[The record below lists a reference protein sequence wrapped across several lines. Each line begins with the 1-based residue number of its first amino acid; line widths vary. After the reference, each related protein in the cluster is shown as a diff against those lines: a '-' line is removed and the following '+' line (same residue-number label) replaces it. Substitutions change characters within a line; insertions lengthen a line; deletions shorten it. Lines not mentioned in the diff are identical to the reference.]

1 MGMKMALR
9 MMIPPLVAKRIV
21 VMRLVSFAPMN
32 RAAKRTPKLMT
43 KLTNDDIL
51 RFIVD
56 ASSYSSESSIGRAR
70 GAFTFFALGARS
82 ALTGLALAA
91 LTGLALAAAFFAF
104 ALGLVSSLSEAAAL
118 SSSPMLFT
126 RPCSV
131 RQCSG
136 RFRIRQN

>member
-43 KLTNDDIL
+43 KLTNDGL

-82 ALTGLALAA
+82 ATGLTLAA

-104 ALGLVSSLSEAAAL
+104 ALGLMSSLSEAAAL
-118 SSSPMLFT
+118 SSSPC
-126 RPCSV
+126 CS
-131 RQCSG
+131 SSL
-136 RFRIRQN
+136 